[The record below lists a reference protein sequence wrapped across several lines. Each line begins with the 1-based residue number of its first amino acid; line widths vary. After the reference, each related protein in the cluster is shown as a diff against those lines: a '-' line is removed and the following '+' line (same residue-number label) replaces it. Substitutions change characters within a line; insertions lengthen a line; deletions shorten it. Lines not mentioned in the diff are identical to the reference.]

1 MIKLIA
7 AFAMLLDHIS
17 YVVRHNPNI
26 YLLLRM
32 IGRIAMPLYAY
43 TVARGY
49 AYSKAHGTTVKYIRN
64 LAIFSAV
71 SQLPFYLLRKK
82 DGLNIGVTWLL
93 AVFVLIG
100 YDSFKKALS
109 STRFAREPQTP
120 QEQPEETEHNG
131 GNEKFFLGKYR
142 FLRFLTPLLA
152 ILSCLMAS
160 ELLKVD
166 YGVSAILL
174 CVMFY
179 ILEQKQD
186 RSFRSYL
193 FAVLLS
199 CLIHLVI
206 HQGSL
211 LQVFA
216 ILSVPVLIW
225 AQKWDN
231 LIRLPKW
238 FYYVF
243 YPAHLAVLYAVSQF
257 IG

>member
-71 SQLPFYLLRKK
+71 SQLPFHLLCGN
-82 DGLNIGVTWLL
+82 GLNIGFTWLL
-93 AVFVLIG
+93 AILVLIS
-100 YDSFKKALS
+100 YDSFKKALFS
-109 STRFAREPQTP
+109 IQSARQ
-120 QEQPEETEHNG
+120 QPESNF
-131 GNEKFFLGKYR
+131 EKIVKTLFKSHHFAQS
-142 FLRFLTPLLA
+142 PLFT
-152 ILSCLMAS
+152 ILFCLLIS
-160 ELLKVD
+160 ELAEVD
-166 YGVSAILL
+166 YGISAILL